1 MDLLE
6 ISVMCIGGLCSVLC
20 VWFWNDKKV
29 ASDQILSLTEKYSSL
44 QSTIQRLVEKDELKE
59 IETKIQHFTTQAE
72 VKELIKEYIE
82 PLRQDQKE
90 IKADL
95 KEVLSLINT
104 FARELAV
111 ANAKGGASHANSTRS

>member
-6 ISVMCIGGLCSVLC
+6 ISIMCIGGLTSVLS
-20 VWFWNDKKV
+20 VWFWNDKK
-29 ASDQILSLTEKYSSL
+29 ASAEQIQALTEKYTTL
-44 QSTIQRLVEKDELKE
+44 HATIQRLVEKDDLKE
-59 IETKIQHFTTQAE
+59 IENKIQHFTTQSE

-95 KEVLSLINT
+95 KEVLSLINK

-111 ANAKGGASHANSTRS
+111 SNARGGHANSTHS